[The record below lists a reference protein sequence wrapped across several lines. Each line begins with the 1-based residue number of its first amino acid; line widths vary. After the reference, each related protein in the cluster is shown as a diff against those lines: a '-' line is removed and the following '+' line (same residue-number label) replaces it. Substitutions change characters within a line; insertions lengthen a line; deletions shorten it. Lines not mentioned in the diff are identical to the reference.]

1 MFAPFP
7 VRSIT
12 LLLPL
17 ILVLGVGPTQ
27 AAAPIALRAM
37 TFNLRFASNEQPN
50 AWPDRRPVMRHLL
63 EKESPDVF
71 GTQEGLYRQ
80 IRDIAE
86 DLPGY
91 EWIGLGRGGGSRDEF
106 AAIFFKRERFE
117 PVAFDHFWLS
127 DTPEVVGSMTWG
139 NHYRRMVT
147 WVRLRERS
155 SGREFDV
162 WNTHFDHEVEVARQ
176 KSAELIRDRL
186 GALEPDVPLILLGDF
201 NCAAGDSVA
210 YDTLT
215 KRAGLSDT
223 WTLAAQ
229 RENEALNSFHDY
241 KPALSEHMRIDWILA
256 RPPLAVAR
264 AAIVTYHEG
273 AQYPSDHFPV
283 EADLELR

>member
-1 MFAPFP
+1 M
-7 VRSIT
+7 RSIT

-17 ILVLGVGPTQ
+17 ALVLGVGPTQ

-127 DTPEVVGSMTWG
+127 ATPEAVGSMTWG

-155 SGREFDV
+155 SGREFYL

-186 GALEPDVPLILLGDF
+186 GKLEPDVPLILLGDF

-210 YDTLT
+210 YDMLT
-215 KRAGLSDT
+215 KGAGLSDT

-241 KPALSEHMRIDWILA
+241 KPALSEHTRIDWILA